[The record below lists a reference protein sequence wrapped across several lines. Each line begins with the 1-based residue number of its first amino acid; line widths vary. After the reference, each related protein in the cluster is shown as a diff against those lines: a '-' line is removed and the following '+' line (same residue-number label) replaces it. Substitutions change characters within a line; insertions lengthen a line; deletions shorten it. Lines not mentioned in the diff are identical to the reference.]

1 MEKILFLVILLLA
14 ISFIPH
20 ITSVPF
26 DERDLRSDESL
37 WDLYERW
44 QRHHAVAREHQE
56 KQKRFSVFKENAKFI
71 HEFNKQGK
79 PYKLAL
85 NKFGDL
91 TKEEFESGYVGS
103 RVHKRKM
110 FLSHTNTNKFMY
122 DSVNV
127 RDLPE
132 FIDWRLKGAVTNVKD
147 QKTCE
152 QELIDCDTSDNQ
164 GCSGGLMVDA
174 FKFIEKSGGVT
185 TESDYPYRATNGTC
199 NAMKIK
205 SSVVV
210 IDGHEDVP
218 ENNEL
223 ALLKTVANQPV
234 SVAIEAS
241 GQPFQ
246 FYSQGVFTGNCSTE
260 LSHGV
265 AIVGYGI
272 DKDNTKY
279 WIVKNSWGPD
289 WGEQGYIRMQR
300 NVKAKEG
307 LCGIAM
313 AASYPIKTSP
323 NPPSRK
329 GNISLPHRLSNLYAA
344 ELVHTCPCSL
354 AQGT

>member
-132 FIDWRLKGAVTNVKD
+132 SIDWRLKGAVTNVKD
-147 QKTCE
+147 QKTCCSCWAFSTIVSVEGINQIRTRDLVSLSE

-164 GCSGGLMVDA
+164 GCNGGLMVDA

-185 TESDYPYRATNGTC
+185 TESDYPYRAANGTC

-300 NVKAKEG
+300 DVKAK
-307 LCGIAM
+307 CYN
-313 AASYPIKTSP
+313 S
-323 NPPSRK
+323 
-329 GNISLPHRLSNLYAA
+329 SLILNQY
-344 ELVHTCPCSL
+344 
-354 AQGT
+354 

>member
-1 MEKILFLVILLLA
+1 MR
-14 ISFIPH
+14 
-20 ITSVPF
+20 
-26 DERDLRSDESL
+26 RDPT
-37 WDLYERW
+37 

-103 RVHKRKM
+103 R
-110 FLSHTNTNKFMY
+110 
-122 DSVNV
+122 
-127 RDLPE
+127 
-132 FIDWRLKGAVTNVKD
+132 
-147 QKTCE
+147 
-152 QELIDCDTSDNQ
+152 
-164 GCSGGLMVDA
+164 
-174 FKFIEKSGGVT
+174 
-185 TESDYPYRATNGTC
+185 
-199 NAMKIK
+199 IK

-265 AIVGYGI
+265 AIVGYGK

-300 NVKAKEG
+300 DVKAK
-307 LCGIAM
+307 CYN
-313 AASYPIKTSP
+313 S
-323 NPPSRK
+323 
-329 GNISLPHRLSNLYAA
+329 SLILNQY
-344 ELVHTCPCSL
+344 
-354 AQGT
+354 

>member
-1 MEKILFLVILLLA
+1 MEKILFLVILLA
-14 ISFIPH
+14 FSFIPY
-20 ITSVPF
+20 ISSVAF
-26 DERDLRSDESL
+26 DDRDLRSDENL

-44 QRHHAVAREHQE
+44 QRHHAVAREHHE

-71 HEFNKQGK
+71 YEFNKQGK

-91 TKEEFESGYVGS
+91 TKEEFESGYACSCWAFSTIVSVEGINQIRTKDLVS
-103 RVHKRKM
+103 
-110 FLSHTNTNKFMY
+110 LS
-122 DSVNV
+122 
-127 RDLPE
+127 
-132 FIDWRLKGAVTNVKD
+132 
-147 QKTCE
+147 E
-152 QELIDCDTSDNQ
+152 QELIDCDTSDDQ
-164 GCSGGLMVDA
+164 GCNGGLMDDA
-174 FKFIEKSGGVT
+174 FKFIEKFGGVT
-185 TESDYPYRATNGTC
+185 TESDYPYRAANGSC

-223 ALLKTVANQPV
+223 ALLKVVANQPV

-241 GQPFQ
+241 GQAFQ

-300 NVKAKEG
+300 DVKAKEG

-323 NPPSRK
+323 NPPRK
-329 GNISLPHRLSNLYAA
+329 GRSYRRQLTGAGSQNL
-344 ELVHTCPCSL
+344 
-354 AQGT
+354 